1 MPRTTGSDGDES
13 LKRLGGGRWETRDG
27 RFAIEPQS
35 GTWAVVDAEETNEL
49 GMPLVRG
56 PFRSLT
62 EAKAA
67 IADARESAAPTS
79 PLAGRLERPRAGS
92 QRDAA
97 SAGADEEV
105 EERAPG
111 ARRGRAAATPSKASR
126 GDEKR
131 GDESAPAAKKK
142 PAERA
147 ARGDDE
153 PEEPEE
159 PGWFRD
165 LEPSER
171 GRARRLIERLTAA
184 GARDAVSIVRRD
196 LAGDVPAVAAE
207 AIRRRLAE
215 LPPDAAP
222 AQVVDLLAEGRDEAL
237 GVRWRIVD
245 GDGRPI
251 VIDAPERS
259 RRGR

>member
-1 MPRTTGSDGDES
+1 MARTPASDGDES

-27 RFAIEPQS
+27 RFTIEPQS

-56 PFRSLT
+56 PFRRLT

-67 IADARESAAPTS
+67 IGDARESAAPTS
-79 PLAGRLERPRAGS
+79 PLAGRLERRSTAS
-92 QRDAA
+92 ERDGASDDADGEAREAA
-97 SAGADEEV
+97 EDE
-105 EERAPG
+105 
-111 ARRGRAAATPSKASR
+111 RRGRGSTKPPTASR
-126 GDEKR
+126 RDEKT
-131 GDESAPAAKKK
+131 APEARPRPKKK
-142 PAERA
+142 IERA
-147 ARGDDE
+147 DRGKEE

-184 GARDAVSIVRRD
+184 GARDAISIVRRD

-215 LPPDAAP
+215 LPADAA
-222 AQVVDLLAEGRDEAL
+222 ADQVVDLLADGRDDAL

-245 GDGRPI
+245 GEGRPI

-259 RRGR
+259 RRAR